1 MRCPNGAAAPLELQ
15 KKIELED
22 NMLRNWMA
30 RLACLVGAHRWV
42 QHTHYRY
49 ILNDSVLHA
58 YQCERC
64 DKVRSSNFPS
74 R

>member
-15 KKIELED
+15 TKIELED

-49 ILNDSVLHA
+49 ILNDSGLHA

-64 DKVRSSNFPS
+64 DK
-74 R
+74 

>member
-1 MRCPNGAAAPLELQ
+1 MF
-15 KKIELED
+15 
-22 NMLRNWMA
+22 RNWIA
-30 RLACLVGAHRWV
+30 RLACLMGVHRWV
-42 QHTHYRY
+42 QHTHYHY
-49 ILNDSVLHA
+49 ILNDSGLHA